1 MSRVEFA
8 VEKVKHLD
16 ENQAEALLDW
26 LALRENRAALQQRLD
41 EEIEVGLA
49 QLKRG
54 EIIPGDQVYAEL
66 QERSRIRRVGTGLS
80 AAVCCLKSFP
90 R

>member
-16 ENQAEALLDW
+16 ENQAEALLNW
-26 LALRENRAALQQRLD
+26 LTLRENRAALKQRLD
-41 EEIEVGLA
+41 EEIKVGLE

-54 EIIPGDQVYAEL
+54 EKIPGNQLYAEL
-66 QERSRIRRVGTGLS
+66 RERSRQRRAGQNS
-80 AAVCCLKSFP
+80 
-90 R
+90 

>member
-26 LALRENRAALQQRLD
+26 LTLRENRAALKQRLD
-41 EEIEVGLA
+41 EEIEVGLE

-54 EIIPGDQVYAEL
+54 EKIPGDQVYAEL
-66 QERSRIRRVGTGLS
+66 LERSRQRRAGQHG
-80 AAVCCLKSFP
+80 
-90 R
+90 

>member
-1 MSRVEFA
+1 MSRIEFA

-26 LALRENRAALQQRLD
+26 LTLRENRAALNQRLD
-41 EEIEVGLA
+41 EEIEVGLE

-54 EIIPGDQVYAEL
+54 EKIPGDQVYAEL
-66 QERSRIRRVGTGLS
+66 RERSRQRRAGHNG
-80 AAVCCLKSFP
+80 
-90 R
+90 

>member
-1 MSRVEFA
+1 MSRIEFA

-26 LALRENRAALQQRLD
+26 LTLRENRAALNQRLD
-41 EEIEVGLA
+41 EEIEVGLE

-54 EIIPGDQVYAEL
+54 EKIPGNQVYAEI
-66 QERSRIRRVGTGLS
+66 QERSRQRRAGQNG
-80 AAVCCLKSFP
+80 
-90 R
+90 

>member
-1 MSRVEFA
+1 MSRLEFA

-26 LALRENRAALQQRLD
+26 LTLRENRAALKQRLD
-41 EEIEVGLA
+41 EEIEVELE

-54 EIIPGDQVYAEL
+54 EKIPGDQVYAEL
-66 QERSRIRRVGTGLS
+66 RERSRQRRAGY
-80 AAVCCLKSFP
+80 FP
-90 R
+90 RLNSFRD

>member
-8 VEKVKHLD
+8 VEKVKRLS

-54 EIIPGDQVYAEL
+54 EKIPGDQVYAEL
-66 QERSRIRRVGTGLS
+66 RERSRQRRAGRHG
-80 AAVCCLKSFP
+80 
-90 R
+90 